1 MPKADDMGRPRFLSN
16 ASPGLK
22 AFTAV
27 VVFGAAV
34 WLLGFRL
41 LWGDHGSEGRAANET
56 PLAGDPVAVD
66 RPAPDFTQPLIS
78 RLGSLSL
85 ARYQGK
91 VIVVNFWAVYCAACR
106 WEVPELERLWRG
118 YGGRGV
124 QFLGVDY
131 EDGPSA
137 AMSFARSHGMSYPS
151 VLDPNGTVGDA
162 YKILG
167 LPTTYIIGPNNH
179 IRYVVIGKINVAS
192 FRVAL
197 ESLLRTKAS
206 EVSG

>member
-1 MPKADDMGRPRFLSN
+1 
-16 ASPGLK
+16 
-22 AFTAV
+22 
-27 VVFGAAV
+27 
-34 WLLGFRL
+34 
-41 LWGDHGSEGRAANET
+41 
-56 PLAGDPVAVD
+56 
-66 RPAPDFTQPLIS
+66 
-78 RLGSLSL
+78 
-85 ARYQGK
+85 
-91 VIVVNFWAVYCAACR
+91 
-106 WEVPELERLWRG
+106 
-118 YGGRGV
+118 
-124 QFLGVDY
+124 
-131 EDGPSA
+131 
-137 AMSFARSHGMSYPS
+137 MSYPS